1 MSEEYDEA
9 IAYHYD
15 AYRPPLAEV
24 ILSQVL
30 GEDERFQD
38 RLDIGC
44 GTGYSAIALAKYC
57 SQVYG

>member
-9 IAYHYD
+9 IAYHYN
-15 AYRPPLAEV
+15 AYRPPLHEV

-30 GEDERFQD
+30 GKDERFQNG
-38 RLDIGC
+38 LDIGC